1 MVYHVTRVG
10 NSTTSKT
17 VFISFFLKWG
27 LFALLAYVV
36 CGSSSLLS
44 PYMWWVMLGMAF
56 PAAIGAYFQLRH
68 IRKNTKSYED
78 TFYTIT
84 EGGVMMEG
92 DKGQACLYFSWGDI
106 REARRILNHTVWM
119 QLENGKSFNCL
130 LEGLPEERIAEFA
143 RFAAEYAGKTPP
155 ASALTPPPAELT
167 CTSPLRFSGTPEQR
181 REHLDAFA
189 LLSGPAWG
197 WTWLRPCMLLL
208 WGVLL
213 MGASYR
219 ASYLAMVIV
228 AAIIWRCVSRLKNPG
243 GPLPYPGQ
251 NRPGRYYTTARESLQ
266 VVGERGTWIYNRH
279 AQLKDIYETPHGVF
293 IHDASGSVVM
303 LDADQPLPSH
313 LQGARKPLPR
323 RLSRPLIH
331 ALVALFLLGATWCF
345 TQSNTWKLYRLLSS
359 ENPDV
364 AVALSLAELPPST
377 QVSGIK
383 VHTYK
388 ALPSTDVL
396 FHRITGSAPYAVCI
410 CFIQPDGDG
419 IYADFDEY
427 GQLVRRGTY

>member
-36 CGSSSLLS
+36 CGSSPLLS

-78 TFYTIT
+78 TFYTLT

-106 REARRILNHTVWM
+106 REARRVLNHTVWM

-143 RFAAEYAGKTPP
+143 RFAAEHAGKTPP
-155 ASALTPPPAELT
+155 ASALTMPPAELT

-181 REHLDAFA
+181 REHLDAFT

-219 ASYLAMVIV
+219 ASYLAMAIV

-251 NRPGRYYTTARESLQ
+251 NRPGRYYASARESLQ
-266 VVGERGTWIYNRH
+266 LVGEKGTWIYNRR
-279 AQLKDIYETPHGVF
+279 AQLQGIYETPHGVC
-293 IHDASGSVVM
+293 IHDVSGTVVM
-303 LDADQPLPSH
+303 VDAGQPLPPH
-313 LQGARKPLPR
+313 LQAPRKRLPR
-323 RLSRPLIH
+323 HLSRPVIH
-331 ALVALFLLGATWCF
+331 GICGLFLLGAAWCF
-345 TQSNTWKLYRLLSS
+345 TQSNTWRLHRLLSS
-359 ENPDV
+359 ESPDV
-364 AVALSLAELPPST
+364 AEALSLAKLPPNT
-377 QVSGIK
+377 QVSGVDI
-383 VHTYK
+383 
-388 ALPSTDVL
+388 LRNPSANIL
-396 FHRITGSAPYAVCI
+396 FHRHSGPFAASI
-410 CFIQPDGDG
+410 CFDQPDGSV
-419 IYADFDEY
+419 IYAHFDKY
-427 GQLVRRGTY
+427 GELVHRKTY

>member
-27 LFALLAYVV
+27 FFALLGYVMF
-36 CGSSSLLS
+36 SSASFLA
-44 PYMWWVMLGMAF
+44 PYVWWIMLGMGF
-56 PAAIGAYFQLRH
+56 PAAIGAYFQFRR

-78 TFYTIT
+78 TFYTLT

-92 DKGQACLYFSWGDI
+92 DNGQACLYFSWGDI

-143 RFAAEYAGKTPP
+143 RFAAEHAGKMPP

-167 CTSPLRFSGTPEQR
+167 CTRPLTFSGTPEQR

-189 LLSGPAWG
+189 LLSGPTWG

-213 MGASYR
+213 MGASYK
-219 ASYLAMVIV
+219 ASYIAMVIV
-228 AAIIWRCVSRLKNPG
+228 LVVIWRIIGRLKNPG
-243 GPLPYPGQ
+243 GPLPHPGQ

-266 VVGERGTWIYNRH
+266 VVGEKGTWIYNRH

-345 TQSNTWKLYRLLSS
+345 TQSNTWNLYRLLSS

-377 QVSGIK
+377 KVSGIK

-388 ALPSTDVL
+388 GLPSTDVL

-427 GQLVRRGTY
+427 GQLVRRGRY